1 MMTSPPSRDNVTLRG
16 AFAGAAGP
24 RALGVF
30 ALVFAPVFAL
40 VFAPVLAFAFA
51 FLFDLV
57 AMSRIERGFAPTS
70 RRIARRPTLEASSRA
85 SSERAS
91 RGVPGP
97 STEPVPNSSSRFGR
111 RSTPGPPSA
120 LELWLIAEGLPKN
133 APMPA
138 TRYVLAVDQGTTSTR
153 AVLLD
158 SKLVVRGVGQQ
169 EFTQHFPKPGLVEHD
184 LKEIWDTT
192 ERCIAR
198 ALKQAKAKG
207 TDVAAIGI
215 TNQRETTGL
224 WTTSGKPLHRA
235 IVWQDRRTSELC
247 HELKAR
253 GEEPRVKQT
262 TGLVLDPYF
271 SGTKLKW
278 LLDHVSGAR
287 AQAAQGAL
295 RFGTIDSWLVFKM
308 TGGAAHVTDVSNA
321 SRTLLMNLA
330 TLTWDDSMLAL
341 FDVPKEVLPRIVSSA
356 EVYGVTR
363 GMKSLPDG
371 VPVSGIAGDQQAA
384 LFGQACFDPGE
395 AKCTYGTGAFLLMNV
410 GSTPVQSKAGLLS
423 TVAWKVGGVTT
434 YALEGSSFIAGAA
447 VQWLRDGLGL
457 IKKSADVEALAKTV
471 KSSGAVVFVPAL
483 AGLGAPHWR
492 PDARGLFA
500 GIDRSTT
507 KGHLA
512 RAVLEGVA
520 LQIQDLAEAMKLD
533 SGRVIPAFKVDG
545 GAVRND
551 LLMQFQADVLGT
563 PVVRPRNVE
572 TTALGAAFLA
582 GLGVGFWKSPEDIR
596 KAWKADKVFAPK
608 MSVEQRAH
616 HLGKW
621 RDAVKRA

>member
-1 MMTSPPSRDNVTLRG
+1 MPS
-16 AFAGAAGP
+16 
-24 RALGVF
+24 
-30 ALVFAPVFAL
+30 
-40 VFAPVLAFAFA
+40 
-51 FLFDLV
+51 
-57 AMSRIERGFAPTS
+57 
-70 RRIARRPTLEASSRA
+70 
-85 SSERAS
+85 
-91 RGVPGP
+91 
-97 STEPVPNSSSRFGR
+97 
-111 RSTPGPPSA
+111 
-120 LELWLIAEGLPKN
+120 
-133 APMPA
+133 

-158 SKLVVRGVGQQ
+158 SKLNVRGIGQQ
-169 EFTQHFPKPGLVEHD
+169 EFTQHFPKAGLVEHD

-192 ERCIAR
+192 ELCIAR

-207 TDVAAIGI
+207 TAIAAIGI

-224 WTTSGKPLHRA
+224 WTNAGKPVHRA

-247 HELKAR
+247 QELKAK
-253 GEEPRVKQT
+253 GEEARVRQT

-278 LLDHVSGAR
+278 LLDHVKDAR
-287 AQAAQGAL
+287 LMAERNEL
-295 RFGTIDSWLVFKM
+295 KFGTIDTWLVFKM
-308 TGGAAHVTDVSNA
+308 TGGAVHVTDVSNA
-321 SRTLLMNLA
+321 SRTMLMNLE
-330 TLTWDDSMLAL
+330 TLAWDEGMLAML
-341 FDVPKEVLPRIVSSA
+341 DVPKSVLPRIAGSA
-356 EVYGVTR
+356 ELYGVTR

-371 VPVSGIAGDQQAA
+371 IPVSGIAGDQQAA

-395 AKCTYGTGAFLLMNV
+395 SKCTYGTGAFLLMNV
-410 GSTPVQSKAGLLS
+410 GTAPVQSKAGLLS
-423 TVAWKVGGVTT
+423 TVAWKLGDTTT

-457 IKKSADVEALAKTV
+457 IKKASDVEALAKTV

-512 RAVLEGVA
+512 RAVLEGIS

-533 SGRVIPAFKVDG
+533 SGRAIPAFKVDG

-551 LLMQFQADVLGT
+551 LLMQYQADVLGT
-563 PVVRPRNVE
+563 NVVRPRNVE
-572 TTALGAAFLA
+572 TTALGAAFLG
-582 GLGVGFWKSPEDIR
+582 GLGVGFWKSPDDIR
-596 KAWKADKVFAPK
+596 KAWKADKVFKPK
-608 MSVEQRAH
+608 MSTEERAQ